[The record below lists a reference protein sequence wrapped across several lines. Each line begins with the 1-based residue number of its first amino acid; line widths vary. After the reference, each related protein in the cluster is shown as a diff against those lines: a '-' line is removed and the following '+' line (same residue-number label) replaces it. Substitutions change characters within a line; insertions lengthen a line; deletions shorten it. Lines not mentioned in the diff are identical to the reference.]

1 VYYIIVIQYLQELR
15 ENMPAKASGEIKKVT
30 VNVTQK
36 NGDIYVYERNVQ
48 YLPEDKKTVIHS
60 SRLIGKIPKG
70 SKKMIKTRP
79 KRPSGSKRQEENEKL
94 TASRNRIGMM
104 KIVEHMGK
112 VSGIDDA
119 IYHTMDEGTAQKI
132 ISIARFW
139 FATGGNTLTHIEN
152 WQYTHPLPYV
162 HGISEDIYHSLFSDI
177 GINEEYQQRFFQKW
191 GEQFEEGDSLAF
203 DSTTESTY
211 SNNIIDAQYG
221 FNKDRDGLKTIKL
234 LTLYSINKRLPV
246 HFTKQPGYISDVISL
261 KSTLVQMEAIGIK
274 IKEVITDN
282 GFHSNQ
288 NLANML
294 LAGFDFITLVKTSLS
309 WIKPIIEEKM
319 RELEWV
325 TTLYPGDM
333 KTHGVCNTVMHTF
346 EKTRK
351 YANHKTGASKGD
363 EETFERRIYVHVYF
377 NRSRQTEEIDAFD
390 RSIIAVKNLIED
402 GTPVTDLKPD
412 AQNIVKNYFTL
423 RTWGNKVTATIDTK
437 KMEDTYK
444 HMGYFVLV
452 SNSNKD
458 SFECLEKYRKREW
471 VENFFTSWGQNADG
485 NRPRVWD
492 SDTLRGKLFVQF
504 ISLCYYEFFSNRIR
518 EIKAELKEEIKAAT
532 IGNGKKTDAKLSQ
545 SLLSWMEKKTNIQI
559 LQWFDMVEEI
569 TVSSPL
575 HNKRWNMEISAR
587 DRLFLEKLGITL
599 N

>member
-1 VYYIIVIQYLQELR
+1 MVTQKLKDMR
-15 ENMPAKASGEIKKVT
+15 RKMPAKASGEIKTVT
-30 VNVTQK
+30 VKVTQK

-48 YLPEDKKTVIHS
+48 YQPQDRKTVIHG

-79 KRPSGSKRQEENEKL
+79 KRPAGCKMREETENL
-94 TASRNRIGMM
+94 TASRTRIGMM
-104 KIVEHMGK
+104 RIIEHIGK
-112 VSGIDDA
+112 VSGIDMA
-119 IYHTMDEGTAQKI
+119 IYGSMDEGTAEKI
-132 ISIARFW
+132 ISIGRYL
-139 FATGGNTLTHIEN
+139 FATGGNSLTHIEN

-162 HGISEDIYHSLFSDI
+162 HGITEDIYHSLFSEL
-177 GINEEYQQRFFQKW
+177 GINEEYQQRFFHKW
-191 GEQFEEGDSLAF
+191 GEQFDEDDSLAF

-221 FNKDRDGLKTIKL
+221 FNKDQDGLKTIKL

-246 HFTKQPGYISDVISL
+246 HFTKQPGYISDITSL
-261 KSTLVQMEAIGIK
+261 GSALAQMEAIGIK

-282 GFHSNQ
+282 GFYSNQ
-288 NLANML
+288 NLAMMF
-294 LAGFDFITLVKTSLS
+294 LAGFDFITLVKTSLT
-309 WIKPIIEEKM
+309 WIKPLIDEKM
-319 RELEWV
+319 KELEQI

-333 KTHGVCNTVMHTF
+333 KTHGVCVTVMHSF

-351 YANHKTGASKGD
+351 YANHKTGASKGE
-363 EETFERRIYVHVYF
+363 EETFERRVYVHIYF

-390 RSIIAVKNLIED
+390 RDVLAVKQLIEA
-402 GTPVTDLKPD
+402 GTPVTDLKPG
-412 AQNIVKNYFTL
+412 AQDIVKNYFTI
-423 RTWGNKVTATIDTK
+423 RKWGSKVTVTIDIK

-471 VENFFTSWGQNADG
+471 VENFFASWGQNADG
-485 NRPRVWD
+485 NRPRVHD

-504 ISLCYYEFFSNRIR
+504 ISLCYYEFFANRIR
-518 EIKAELKEEIKAAT
+518 EIKAELKEEVKAAAD
-532 IGNGKKTDAKLSQ
+532 GNGKKKEAALAQ
-545 SLLSWMEKKTNIQI
+545 SLLAWMEKKTNMQM

-575 HNKRWNMEISAR
+575 HNKRWNTEVSAR
-587 DRLFLEKLGITL
+587 DQLFLTRLGVTL
-599 N
+599 G